1 MIYRS
6 VRVNQVSGRT
16 VLSAV
21 QGVFTPLLAVG
32 DQGDKEK
39 KGQGEEETGRR
50 YDCKTV
56 RL

>member
-1 MIYRS
+1 
-6 VRVNQVSGRT
+6 
-16 VLSAV
+16 
-21 QGVFTPLLAVG
+21 LLAVG